1 MDPEEVLKKIY
12 KNKALPYHEAIA
24 NHNALLAEY
33 HQAVKD
39 RLTEL
44 ESAAFGDLEPA
55 IVSKPLEAV
64 RLALKDNDPQR
75 IKTAAQAAY
84 EQGRYPALRLAA
96 EFDQDIAA
104 LVDHLET
111 YGELQSANQRVFLRF
126 ALSPPQRRNDYMP
139 ALR

>member
-1 MDPEEVLKKIY
+1 MDPESVLKKIY

-24 NHNALLAEY
+24 NYNALLAEY

-39 RLTEL
+39 QQAEL
-44 ESAAFGDLEPA
+44 EAAAFENIEPE
-55 IVSKPLEAV
+55 IIPKPLEAV
-64 RLALKDNDPQR
+64 RLAIKENDPLA

-84 EQGRYPALRLAA
+84 EQGRYPALWLAA

-111 YGELQSANQRVFLRF
+111 YGVLASANQRIFLRF
-126 ALSPPQRRNDYMP
+126 ALSPPQRRHDNVP